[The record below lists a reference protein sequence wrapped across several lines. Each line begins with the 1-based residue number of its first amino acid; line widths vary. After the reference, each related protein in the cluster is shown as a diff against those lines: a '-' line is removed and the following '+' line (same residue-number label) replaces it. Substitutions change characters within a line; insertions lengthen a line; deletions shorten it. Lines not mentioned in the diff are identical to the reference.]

1 MKKSSLKFVF
11 LLLVFFTGLVFSGCK
26 QKKSV
31 SLKDVDSLS
40 LSPNIQWAVVTSPY
54 VAFRTEPGYDQL
66 VAKHGRRGAILEVL
80 GKQYIREE
88 KIEDE
93 NARRPKKIVT
103 YATWYLFTDGW
114 LEETDVSIYDN
125 RLRAQSVASS
135 LN

>member
-1 MKKSSLKFVF
+1 MKKTSLKFVF

-66 VAKHGRRGAILEVL
+66 VAKHGRSGAVLEVL
-80 GKQYIREE
+80 
-88 KIEDE
+88 
-93 NARRPKKIVT
+93 
-103 YATWYLFTDGW
+103 
-114 LEETDVSIYDN
+114 
-125 RLRAQSVASS
+125 
-135 LN
+135 